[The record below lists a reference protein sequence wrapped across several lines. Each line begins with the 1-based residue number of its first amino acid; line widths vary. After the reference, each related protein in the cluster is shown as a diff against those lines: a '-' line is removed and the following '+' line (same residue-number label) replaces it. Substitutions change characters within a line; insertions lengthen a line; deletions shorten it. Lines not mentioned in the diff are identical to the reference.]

1 MMTHL
6 ESADGVRIAVHDMGG
21 PQAAPVVVF
30 CHANGFAAGSYE
42 PMLSALARRCRVLAM
57 DLRGH
62 GESSTPAAP
71 YGAGLA
77 LPAMAR
83 DFAAVVEWAAATF
96 PGSDIHAVAHSLG
109 GLLPIAHLASGPSRV
124 KRAVLF
130 EAAVFPPE
138 GHEVH
143 AEAQKLNSERQARIP
158 RRRSV
163 FAEPALLG
171 QSLSGAPA
179 FAGVSPQGLALHC
192 DATLKRESDGA
203 FHLRCNPQVEGL
215 LYGEVANANQ
225 YNELHKIAVP
235 TLVVGADPTHP
246 GSTWVTRMQP
256 FVHQQIKDSEFV
268 TVPGVGHL
276 LPLERPQRCAELAA
290 EWVVA

>member
-1 MMTHL
+1 MMTYL
-6 ESADGVRIAVHDMGG
+6 EATDGVRIAVHDMGG
-21 PQAAPVVVF
+21 PHAAPVIVF
-30 CHANGFAAGSYE
+30 CHANGFAAGSYM
-42 PMLSALARRCRVLAM
+42 PMLSALATRCRVLAM

-62 GESSTPAAP
+62 GESSTPGAP
-71 YGAGLA
+71 YGDHLA

-83 DFAAVVEWAAATF
+83 DFAAVVEWAAASF

-109 GLLPIAHLASGPSRV
+109 ALLPIADLASGRSRL

-138 GHEVH
+138 GHGVH
-143 AEAQKLNSERQARIP
+143 AEAEKLNSERRARIP

-163 FAEPALLG
+163 FVQPALLA

-179 FAGVSPQGLALHC
+179 FAGVSPQRLALHC

-203 FHLRCNPQVEGL
+203 YHLRCNPEVEGL
-215 LYGEVANANQ
+215 LYGEVASANQ
-225 YNELHKIAVP
+225 YNELNKIAVP

-256 FVHQQIKDSEFV
+256 FVHQNIKDSGFV

-276 LPLERPQRCAELAA
+276 LPLERPEYCAELAA
-290 EWVVA
+290 DWVMA

>member
-1 MMTHL
+1 MIAHL
-6 ESADGVRIAVHDMGG
+6 EAADGVRIAVHDMGG
-21 PQAAPVVVF
+21 PDAAPVVVF
-30 CHANGFAAGSYE
+30 CHANGFAARSYV
-42 PMLSALARRCRVLAM
+42 PLLSALAKRLRVLAM
-57 DLRGH
+57 DIRGH
-62 GESSTPAAP
+62 GESFIPEAP
-71 YGAGLA
+71 YGDRLA

-83 DFAAVVEWAAATF
+83 DFAAVVEWAAAAY

-109 GLLPIAHLASGPSRV
+109 GLLPIADMAGGRSRL

-143 AEAQKLNSERQARIP
+143 AEAEKLNSERRVRIP

-163 FAEPALLG
+163 FADPAVLG
-171 QSLSGAPA
+171 QSLCAAPA
-179 FAGVSPQGLALHC
+179 FAGVTPQGLILHC
-192 DATLKRESDGA
+192 EATLKRESDGA
-203 FHLRCNPQVEGL
+203 FHLRCRPEVEGL

-225 YNELHKIAVP
+225 YNELHNIAVP

-256 FVHQQIKDSEFV
+256 FVHRKIKHSQFV

-276 LPLERPQRCAELAA
+276 LPLERPERCAELAA
-290 EWVVA
+290 DWLLA